1 MLSRRFV
8 PAIAAA
14 AAVLICAP
22 VAADAAPTATV
33 ARFGAGCRID
43 INVEPHEMTAGDPVT
58 IFGRLVCRH
67 HSAAGRVV
75 KLFHHLDGG
84 HFGFSYVQSTT
95 TDAQGAYVFNRA
107 DGAVETNRAWYV
119 RAGGARS
126 ATKRI
131 RVAAEIALSGPAEG
145 SQLLTGKANS
155 VTFTGTESPADAGA
169 RVILQRQNAL
179 NGSEWR
185 RIDSGRVQPGGIF
198 SIVHTFLVPG
208 DANIRVL
215 VRSQGR
221 NIPSSSNVLEYEI
234 SQAQN
239 PALTITAS
247 SDPIAFGQ
255 SVTITGVLAGGVAN
269 RPVTLQAR
277 IRGQAWAP
285 VTETSTNATGGYTFP
300 AMAPTNSCFYRVQS
314 TTGATPLCATVLHP
328 MAMCAPP
335 AATIVKSAVLFE
347 GVRDVLS
354 AGVSA
359 TTVQAGA
366 QLTFS
371 GAVAPAHAGHVI
383 YLERENAAGG
393 AFHVV
398 QVGIVNSASG
408 YSIVHRVYDP
418 GTKVFRVYI
427 PGGPENQ
434 GVASQPFTIQVTPA
448 PASGLTPEAPGS
460 SPFPS
465 EGSEA
470 PGESKEEA
478 EKP

>member
-1 MLSRRFV
+1 
-8 PAIAAA
+8 
-14 AAVLICAP
+14 
-22 VAADAAPTATV
+22 
-33 ARFGAGCRID
+33 
-43 INVEPHEMTAGDPVT
+43 
-58 IFGRLVCRH
+58 
-67 HSAAGRVV
+67 
-75 KLFHHLDGG
+75 
-84 HFGFSYVQSTT
+84 
-95 TDAQGAYVFNRA
+95 
-107 DGAVETNRAWYV
+107 
-119 RAGGARS
+119 
-126 ATKRI
+126 
-131 RVAAEIALSGPAEG
+131 
-145 SQLLTGKANS
+145 
-155 VTFTGTESPADAGA
+155 
-169 RVILQRQNAL
+169 
-179 NGSEWR
+179 
-185 RIDSGRVQPGGIF
+185 
-198 SIVHTFLVPG
+198 
-208 DANIRVL
+208 
-215 VRSQGR
+215 
-221 NIPSSSNVLEYEI
+221 
-234 SQAQN
+234 
-239 PALTITAS
+239 
-247 SDPIAFGQ
+247 
-255 SVTITGVLAGGVAN
+255 
-269 RPVTLQAR
+269 
-277 IRGQAWAP
+277 
-285 VTETSTNATGGYTFP
+285 
-300 AMAPTNSCFYRVQS
+300 
-314 TTGATPLCATVLHP
+314 
-328 MAMCAPP
+328 
-335 AATIVKSAVLFE
+335 
-347 GVRDVLS
+347 VRDVLS